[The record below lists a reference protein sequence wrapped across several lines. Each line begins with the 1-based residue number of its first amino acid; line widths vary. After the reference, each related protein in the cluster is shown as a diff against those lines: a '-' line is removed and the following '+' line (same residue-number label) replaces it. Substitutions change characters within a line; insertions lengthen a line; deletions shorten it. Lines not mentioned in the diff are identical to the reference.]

1 MVLINNF
8 QEKRYL
14 FRFQNV
20 SPIGSHENLN
30 SPQSPESHRSERSR
44 KDSDSRRISVQEDQ
58 EQKQSTSEMFKDL
71 LSQKRNMILSKLSSF
86 DSEGNV
92 SVHHSPFSLVI
103 VFFFEFIKLRSIR
116 NSGDSSK
123 L

>member
-1 MVLINNF
+1 M
-8 QEKRYL
+8 
-14 FRFQNV
+14 
-20 SPIGSHENLN
+20 SPIGSHETLN

-44 KDSDSRRISVQEDQ
+44 KGSDSFRRISVQEDH

-92 SVHHSPFSLVI
+92 SA
-103 VFFFEFIKLRSIR
+103 
-116 NSGDSSK
+116 
-123 L
+123 